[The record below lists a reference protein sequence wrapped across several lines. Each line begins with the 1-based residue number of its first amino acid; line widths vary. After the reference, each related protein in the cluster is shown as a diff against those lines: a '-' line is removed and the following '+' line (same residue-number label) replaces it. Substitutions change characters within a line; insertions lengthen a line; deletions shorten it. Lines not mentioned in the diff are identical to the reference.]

1 MLVLRVDS
9 EGQMCGANI
18 KVDVFAKKQASMPR
32 VGSVANWANEF

>member
-1 MLVLRVDS
+1 MSMPHVDS
-9 EGQMCGANI
+9 EGQMCEANL